1 MSCENFACHQ
11 QTRSTVHLGDVVIVL
26 TSLHASLTSTRN
38 CERPSQ
44 APSVFTESI
53 TTFQSKFNPLSLV
66 ILEPLPLALVPLF
79 QKTAMTFTPLVQV
92 RSSVV
97 LPQRVFNQKNTSSE
111 QENRF
116 RSPKTS
122 YTVNWG
128 DYSAFNLLKDVF
140 RNQFPL

>member
-1 MSCENFACHQ
+1 MSCENVACHQ
-11 QTRSTVHLGDVVIVL
+11 QTRSTVRLGDIVIVL

-66 ILEPLPLALVPLF
+66 NLEPLPLALVPLF

-97 LPQRVFNQKNTSSE
+97 LPQGFSTRKTLPLNRRLVSALPRRATPLIGATTALLTS
-111 QENRF
+111 
-116 RSPKTS
+116 
-122 YTVNWG
+122 
-128 DYSAFNLLKDVF
+128 
-140 RNQFPL
+140 